1 MAKVSRSREV
11 AQAVEAVSDRLAGE
25 QLTLASIDELL
36 NQATPQAAA
45 ARRGR
50 GRPKGARNR
59 RTAEMLEFLERLG
72 YEPPMLKLARIAAAD
87 TRTMATALGCR
98 RIEAF
103 DRQQRALEA
112 LLPYWHQK
120 LPQAHEVDA
129 RGVTALF
136 LGVPPSADGGDPG
149 EMLSGTHIARMIGL
163 AEPDGG
169 EPEPAIEA
177 AGGSIAEIEENQ
189 GLSGAGPADVEREA
203 SNADG

>member
-1 MAKVSRSREV
+1 MAKVSRAREV
-11 AQAVEAVSDRLAGE
+11 AQAVEAVSDGIVAE

-36 NQATPQAAA
+36 NEATPQAAE

-98 RIEAF
+98 KLEAF

-120 LPQAHEVDA
+120 LPQALEVDS

-136 LGVPPSADGGDPG
+136 LGVPPAGGGEPG

-169 EPEPAIEA
+169 EPVSAIGA
-177 AGGSIAEIEENQ
+177 AAVPIGEIAGNQ
-189 GLSGAGPADVEREA
+189 GLSGDAPADVEREA